1 MSLLIYN
8 FYLSKLSKY
17 FNASDFL
24 VNIPD
29 LSGQVTISTIPISCN
44 SILSKYIYI
53 QVNKI

>member
-44 SILSKYIYI
+44 SILSKYIYTS
-53 QVNKI
+53 K